1 MIWVKRAEGG
11 CAYHATFFEEVRGMQ
26 GLRVMENKT
35 GATQTVGYTLR
46 DSRYLNITNR
56 CTLRCAFCPKFNG
69 EWTVQ
74 DYPLRLTREPT
85 LEEIVAAAGNP
96 EDYREIVF
104 CGLGEPT
111 LRLYTLLEAAAR
123 LRPRTKRIRLNTDGL
138 ANLVYGRD
146 VTPDMEGLID
156 ALSVS
161 LNAQDA
167 ETYNLH
173 CRPKLP
179 GAFEAVLDFVKCARD
194 FVPEITLTAIDG
206 LPGVDVVAC
215 EKIAQR
221 LGVHFRRRVL
231 DVVG

>member
-1 MIWVKRAEGG
+1 MPDA
-11 CAYHATFFEEVRGMQ
+11 
-26 GLRVMENKT
+26 RVSALKSAPE
-35 GATQTVGYTLR
+35 QTIGYTIR
-46 DSRYLNITNR
+46 ESRYLNITNR
-56 CTLRCAFCPKFNG
+56 CTLRCAFCPKFNDV
-69 EWTVQ
+69 WTVQ
-74 DYPLRLTREPT
+74 DYQLRLNREPS
-85 LEEIVAAAGNP
+85 LEEIVAAAGNA

-111 LRLYTLLEAAAR
+111 LRLYTLLEVATR
-123 LRPRTKRIRLNTDGL
+123 LRPRTRRIRLNTDGL
-138 ANLVYGRD
+138 ANLVHGRD

-179 GAFEAVLDFVKCARD
+179 GAYEAMLDFVKCARD

-206 LPGVDVVAC
+206 LSGVDITTC
-215 EKIAQR
+215 EKIAKG
-221 LGVHFRRRVL
+221 LGAGFRRRVL

>member
-1 MIWVKRAEGG
+1 MIWVKRARGG
-11 CAYHATFFEEVRGMQ
+11 CAYHAAFFDEVLGVQ
-26 GLRVMENKT
+26 GLRVMENNT

-74 DYPLRLTREPT
+74 DYPLRLSREPT

-179 GAFEAVLDFVKCARD
+179 GAYEAVLDFVKHARD

-206 LPGVDVVAC
+206 LPGVDIAAC

-221 LGVHFRRRVL
+221 LGVNFRRRVL

>member
-1 MIWVKRAEGG
+1 MPNLHPAAI
-11 CAYHATFFEEVRGMQ
+11 H
-26 GLRVMENKT
+26 RVPK
-35 GATQTVGYTLR
+35 QTIGYTLR
-46 DSRYLNITNR
+46 DGRYLNITNR

-74 DYPLRLTREPT
+74 DYPLRLEREPT
-85 LEEIVAAAGNP
+85 LEEIIEAVGNP
-96 EDYREIVF
+96 EDFREIVF

-111 LRLYTLLEAAAR
+111 LRLYTLLDVAR
-123 LRPRTKRIRLNTDGL
+123 ALRPRAKRIRLNTDGL

-161 LNAQDA
+161 LNAQNA
-167 ETYNLH
+167 EIYNQH

-179 GAFEAVLDFVKCARD
+179 GAYEAMLDFVQRARE

-206 LPGVDVVAC
+206 LPGVDIAAC
-215 EKIAQR
+215 EKIAR
-221 LGVHFRRRVL
+221 ELGVGFRRRVL
-231 DVVG
+231 DQVG

>member
-1 MIWVKRAEGG
+1 MSNQRELA
-11 CAYHATFFEEVRGMQ
+11 A
-26 GLRVMENKT
+26 RVVPE
-35 GATQTVGYTLR
+35 QVIGYTLR

-56 CTLRCAFCPKFNG
+56 CTLRCAFCPKFNN

-74 DYPLRLTREPT
+74 DYGLRLASEPT
-85 LEEIVAAAGNP
+85 VEQIVAACGNP

-111 LRLYTLLEAAAR
+111 LRLYALLEVATR
-123 LRPRTKRIRLNTDGL
+123 LRPRARRLRLNTDGL

-161 LNAQDA
+161 LNAQN
-167 ETYNLH
+167 EEVYNLH

-179 GAFEAVLDFVKCARD
+179 GAYEAMLDFVKHARD

-206 LPGVDVVAC
+206 LPGVDIAAC
-215 EKIAQR
+215 EKIAR
-221 LGVHFRRRVL
+221 DLGVGFRRRVL

>member
-1 MIWVKRAEGG
+1 MSELRAP
-11 CAYHATFFEEVRGMQ
+11 
-26 GLRVMENKT
+26 VMKVEPE
-35 GATQTVGYTLR
+35 QTIGYSLR

-56 CTLRCAFCPKFNG
+56 CTLRCEFCPKFNDV
-69 EWTVQ
+69 WTVQ
-74 DYPLRLTREPT
+74 DYRLRLSREPT
-85 LEEIVAAAGNP
+85 LDEIIAAAGNP
-96 EDYREIVF
+96 HEYREIVF

-111 LRLYTLLEAAAR
+111 LRLYTLLDAATR
-123 LRPRTKRIRLNTDGL
+123 LRPHTRRIRLNTDGL
-138 ANLVYGRD
+138 ASLVYARD

-161 LNAQDA
+161 LNAQDD

-179 GAFEAVLDFVKCARD
+179 GAYPAMLEFVKRARE
-194 FVPEITLTAIDG
+194 FVPEITLTAIEG
-206 LPGVDVVAC
+206 LPGVDITAC

-221 LGVHFRRRVL
+221 LGVNFRRREL

>member
-1 MIWVKRAEGG
+1 MRDMHVSDLHHPPE
-11 CAYHATFFEEVRGMQ
+11 
-26 GLRVMENKT
+26 
-35 GATQTVGYTLR
+35 QTIGYTLR

-56 CTLRCAFCPKFNG
+56 CTLRCEFCPKFNDV
-69 EWTVQ
+69 WTVQ
-74 DYPLRLTREPT
+74 DHRMRLTREPT
-85 LEEIVAAAGNP
+85 LEEIIAAAGNP
-96 EDYREIVF
+96 KDYREIVF

-111 LRLYTLLEAAAR
+111 LRLYTLLDATSR
-123 LRPRTKRIRLNTDGL
+123 LRPRAGRIRLNTDGL

-156 ALSVS
+156 ALSIS
-161 LNAQDA
+161 LNAQNA
-167 ETYNLH
+167 ETYNRH

-179 GAFEAVLDFVKCARD
+179 GAYEAMLDFVNCARD

-206 LPGVDVVAC
+206 LPGVEIAAC
-215 EKIAQR
+215 EKVAQR